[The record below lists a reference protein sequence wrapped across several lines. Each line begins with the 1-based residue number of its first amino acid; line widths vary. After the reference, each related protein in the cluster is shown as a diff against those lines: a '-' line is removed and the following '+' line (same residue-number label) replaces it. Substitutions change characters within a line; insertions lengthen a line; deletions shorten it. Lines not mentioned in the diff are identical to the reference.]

1 MEHFNVLKYKC
12 CDRGDGN
19 KVLKR
24 RCNWKEES
32 EDFKKTSEEIT
43 WLTGSCDFYN
53 ISHIVYKLVHLR
65 INHSSAFKFLFHV
78 VSDVGDVVMLVTY
91 SWRRMLVT
99 EFRWWWHI
107 LNVKIVDVGD
117 QYDQKRHQHLLIV
130 FWTFRLTYPS
140 LTSMSPILTE
150 LVESNRFHYR
160 TFH

>member
-1 MEHFNVLKYKC
+1 MSRLIFFQFKKCCGGNEYPMEHFNVLKYQC

-65 INHSSAFKFLFHV
+65 INHSSAFKLFF
-78 VSDVGDVVMLVTY
+78 SYCQWCWWRCDVDNLILSTISGYWCHQFGDWISMMKYFEWWCPTIRLCLLVTNTTK
-91 SWRRMLVT
+91 SVT
-99 EFRWWWHI
+99 NIF
-107 LNVKIVDVGD
+107 
-117 QYDQKRHQHLLIV
+117 
-130 FWTFRLTYPS
+130 
-140 LTSMSPILTE
+140 
-150 LVESNRFHYR
+150 
-160 TFH
+160 